1 MFGIYRGQRTTSFG
15 GAAGSAAAVAVAR
28 TPVQTTMLE
37 IESAHLSDN
46 GRLRPH
52 NEDFVGHVLPA
63 TPEQVRSHGYLF
75 ALADGVGGAQQG
87 EVASRAAVES
97 LLQGFRDANKG
108 EPLSGLLQRLVQEA
122 NAHVFQVAVAAGTAG
137 AGMATTLV
145 ACALRHDRAVVAHVG
160 DSRCYL
166 IRRGEAIRLTRDH
179 TVASEHERL
188 GLLTAQEAAEADS
201 RHVLSRSLGGGL
213 FVGVD
218 MDDHQVFPGDVLLL
232 CCDGMHGSVTPSEM
246 VQLVGNGQDL
256 HSAARNLVAL
266 ANEKDGGDNI
276 SVQLIRVLGVER
288 VGMYRGRPYKLR

>member
-1 MFGIYRGQRTTSFG
+1 MFGIYRGQRTTSAASAG
-15 GAAGSAAAVAVAR
+15 GAAAAVAVAR
-28 TPVQTTMLE
+28 SPVQTSMLE
-37 IESAHLSDN
+37 VEFAQLSDN
-46 GRLRPH
+46 GRVRPH
-52 NEDFVGHVLPA
+52 NEDYLGHVLPG
-63 TPEQVRSHGYLF
+63 TPEQARSHGYLF

-87 EVASRAAVES
+87 EVASHAAVES

-108 EPLSGLLQRLVQEA
+108 EPLSGLLQRLVQGA
-122 NAHVFQVAVAAGTAG
+122 NAHVFSVAVASGTAG

-166 IRRGEAIRLTRDH
+166 IRGGEAIRLTRDH

-213 FVGVD
+213 FVGVEIN
-218 MDDHQVFPGDVLLL
+218 DHQVFAGDVLLL
-232 CCDGMHGSVTPSEM
+232 CCDGLHGSVTPPEM
-246 VQLVGNGQDL
+246 AELVGNGSDL

-276 SVQLIRVLGVER
+276 SVQLIRVLSVER